1 MRDVHAADGFGV
13 TLEAPD
19 GGPSA
24 LLARAELHFLEGP
37 LAGLALRG
45 FSLWRSASGVLVTAP
60 RLSSSVAFLR
70 PSPLASRALSDRALK
85 TLFDAILAAH
95 SKR

>member
-1 MRDVHAADGFGV
+1 MRDVRPAEGFGV
-13 TLEAPD
+13 TLETPD

-37 LAGLALRG
+37 LTGLALRG
-45 FSLWRSASGVLVTAP
+45 FSLWRSASGVLVTVP
-60 RLSSSVAFLR
+60 RLSSSSEFLR
-70 PSPLASRALSDRALK
+70 ASPLAPRTLSDNTLK
-85 TLFDAILAAH
+85 TLFDAILAAY